1 MAYSHVAHDCII
13 KNHVILGNAAQL
25 AGEVEIED
33 YANVSGGT
41 LIHQFTRIG
50 AHAMIQG
57 GSKIPK
63 DIPPYVMVGREPI
76 SYVGLNV
83 VGLRR
88 RGFTSERIN
97 SIQEIYRYLYQSGYN
112 TTQAME
118 RIETNFRFPSTAII
132 FSILFVI
139 RRGIV
144 RGTWKYKNMSRTVF
158 PAEMVSAKRCAT
170 DVAPCRNRLVR
181 HARRGNRMLCC
192 HRKEILKREK
202 LLVVCPNED
211 DVIRH
216 FNKEEQKNLLLAVV
230 RSNDTWARD
239 HGALSVFLDG
249 KPVILDFGFNAW
261 GLKFAANYDNQIT
274 RELYEQDI
282 FQPQVHYRCH
292 LNFILEGGAIESDGK
307 GTLLATSECHT
318 SPNRNQPM
326 ELDDI
331 EHYLKTTLGAKRV
344 LWLNHGYLEG
354 DDTDHH
360 IDTLARFCN
369 EHTIAYVQCNDPNDE
384 HFDELKAMEKELRSF
399 VTEEGKPYKL
409 IPLPMADAIY
419 SKGYRLPAT
428 YANFLVIN
436 EAVLMPFYGTPKD
449 KTAKQQLQKAF
460 PDRTIVGIDCQAL
473 IQQHGSL
480 HCTAMQ
486 YPQGFL

>member
-1 MAYSHVAHDCII
+1 
-13 KNHVILGNAAQL
+13 
-25 AGEVEIED
+25 
-33 YANVSGGT
+33 
-41 LIHQFTRIG
+41 
-50 AHAMIQG
+50 
-57 GSKIPK
+57 
-63 DIPPYVMVGREPI
+63 
-76 SYVGLNV
+76 
-83 VGLRR
+83 
-88 RGFTSERIN
+88 
-97 SIQEIYRYLYQSGYN
+97 
-112 TTQAME
+112 
-118 RIETNFRFPSTAII
+118 
-132 FSILFVI
+132 
-139 RRGIV
+139 
-144 RGTWKYKNMSRTVF
+144 
-158 PAEMVSAKRCAT
+158 
-170 DVAPCRNRLVR
+170 
-181 HARRGNRMLCC
+181 
-192 HRKEILKREK
+192 
-202 LLVVCPNED
+202 
-211 DVIRH
+211 
-216 FNKEEQKNLLLAVV
+216 
-230 RSNDTWARD
+230 
-239 HGALSVFLDG
+239 
-249 KPVILDFGFNAW
+249 
-261 GLKFAANYDNQIT
+261 
-274 RELYEQDI
+274 
-282 FQPQVHYRCH
+282 
-292 LNFILEGGAIESDGK
+292 
-307 GTLLATSECHT
+307 
-318 SPNRNQPM
+318 
-326 ELDDI
+326 
-331 EHYLKTTLGAKRV
+331 LGAKRV